1 MINVGEKAVHHKN
14 PQALWERTTPAK
26 EQHAMAG
33 TVPGFLPKA
42 ALTTSRAVY
51 YPFTIPQKLNDS
63 ATLVGH
69 SLNGAVAG
77 IAGSV
82 GQAYVDLKPR
92 GPAKWLVPLF
102 TKTLD
107 ATQKSEAMAQRNK
120 AVFWDPF
127 SQGVEGVGRAIAGPG
142 AYYYLHKAGVENP
155 SSDAIKAVLNLPLFK
170 YPSGEEVSA
179 FEQQVAAMRGQ
190 APQGPPP
197 QQQAPTDAAGAAEQ
211 APPPDAGAQGAAE
224 GAGQAA

>member
-1 MINVGEKAVHHKN
+1 
-14 PQALWERTTPAK
+14 
-26 EQHAMAG
+26 MAG

-107 ATQKSEAMAQRNK
+107 ATKHSEEIAQRNK
-120 AVFWDPF
+120 AVFWDPM

-179 FEQQVAAMRGQ
+179 FEQQVASMRGGQ
-190 APQGPPP
+190 GGAPQGPPP
-197 QQQAPTDAAGAAEQ
+197 AQEAPPADAAGAAAQ

-224 GAGQAA
+224 GAGQAG